1 MKITRTPRTRN
12 VFGPKRICEFA
23 FVTLSCLLLS
33 ALSVRAD
40 EAPLKIGVL
49 VTLTGP
55 FAQLGADGADGI
67 KLAVDEFGGKVA
79 GRPIQIFTEDSAA
92 DPDKAIEKTRALVK
106 RDGVQ
111 LILGPLSG
119 AEGEAV
125 KKNSDEWPNTTIVV
139 AGAAA
144 EDITMRGVKPNVWR
158 TSYTGA
164 QPMFPLGEWA
174 VKNGYKRV
182 AIVAEDYAFPYAQ
195 VGGFMLTYCHAGG
208 KVAKKFWIPLGTSDY
223 SAIFPQLPPDIDA
236 VYVALG
242 GTDAVNF
249 VKQMQEFGLLGKV
262 KLLGG
267 TVTVDASQLAS
278 VGELMDGIVSGS
290 IFSGDLTTPE
300 FKAFDQAFEKLRQRP
315 PSLFAENYYRAAKWA
330 FLALQKVG
338 GKIEDQQAFRDAL
351 QGTSFNAPASPVSF
365 DQYHNVVT
373 DVYLNQVKKIGNEYR
388 NSVIQ
393 VYPKVS
399 QFWTFSPEEYQK
411 QPSYGR
417 NFPDCP

>member
-1 MKITRTPRTRN
+1 MKIQRIPLQVCPRRQTFPT
-12 VFGPKRICEFA
+12 VLLTAACVLLFA
-23 FVTLSCLLLS
+23 SSL
-33 ALSVRAD
+33 RAE
-40 EAPLKIGVL
+40 EAPPLKIGVL

-55 FAQLGADGADGI
+55 FAQLGSDGADGI
-67 KLAVDEFGGKVA
+67 KIAVDEFGGKVA
-79 GRPIQIFTEDSAA
+79 GRPVQVITEDSAA

-125 KKNSDEWPNTTIVV
+125 KKNSDEWPDTTIVV

-174 VKNGYKRV
+174 FKNGYKRV

-208 KVAKKFWIPLGTSDY
+208 KVVKKFWIPLGTSDY
-223 SAIFPQLPPDIDA
+223 SAIFPQLPQDIDA

-249 VKQMQEFGLLGKV
+249 VKQMDEFGQLGKV

-267 TVTVDASQLAS
+267 TVTVDAGQLAS

-330 FLALQKVG
+330 FLALQKVN
-338 GKIEDQQAFRDAL
+338 GKIEDQKAFRDAL
-351 QGTSFNAPASPVSF
+351 QGTSFNAPASSVSF
-365 DQYHNVVT
+365 DAYHNVVT

-393 VYPKVS
+393 VFPKVS
-399 QFWTFSPEEYQK
+399 QFWTFDPEEYQK

-417 NFPDCP
+417 DFPDCP